1 MSRRPADSDSPV
13 LDRRTLNRTL
23 LLRQHLLSP
32 ATVPVEAMI
41 EHLVGMQAQE
51 PQAPYV
57 GLWNRIEAFDPEQLS
72 DLIVERRAVRGGLM
86 RSTVH
91 LVTAADYRLLWPLM
105 STVMA
110 GAFRGSQFRK
120 EIASARTE
128 EVVDAGRALI
138 DEQPRTRAELRL
150 LLAERWPDIDPTS
163 LAYTVSAHAPLV
175 QVPPRGLWR
184 GSGQA
189 RLATA
194 DMWLGKKLREQ
205 PARGAREQMVRRY
218 LAAFGPA
225 TVNDVQ
231 AWCGLTGLRTIVD
244 GMRGEL
250 RTFRDERGREL
261 IDVADAPL
269 ADAGTAAPPR
279 ILAPFDNVILGHDDR
294 SRIIATEHRGVLF
307 GDRLMRAFLIDG
319 FFAGT
324 WRLDGDRIVLEHI
337 GRVGKADRVALGEQV
352 ERLRDFLIGSS
363 R

>member
-1 MSRRPADSDSPV
+1 MSAKLADSDSPV
-13 LDRRTLNRTL
+13 LDRPTLNRTL
-23 LLRQHLLSP
+23 LLRQHLLSA
-32 ATVPVEAMI
+32 ATVSVEAMI

-105 STVMA
+105 STVLA

-120 EIASARTE
+120 AIAAARTE
-128 EVVDAGRALI
+128 DIVGAGRALI
-138 DEQPRTRAELRL
+138 DKQPRTRAELSS
-150 LLAERWPDIDPTS
+150 LLAERWPEIDPTS
-163 LAYTVSAHAPLV
+163 LAYTVSAHTPLV

-194 DMWLGKKLREQ
+194 DKWLGKKLREH
-205 PARGAREQMVRRY
+205 PARGTREQVVRRY

-231 AWCGLTGLRTIVD
+231 AWCGLTGLRAVVD

-250 RTFRDERGREL
+250 RTFRDERGAEL
-261 IDVADAPL
+261 IDVAGAPF
-269 ADAGTAAPPR
+269 ADPGTAAPPR
-279 ILAPFDNVILGHDDR
+279 LLAPFDNVILGHDDR

-324 WRLDGDRIVLEHI
+324 WRLDGDRIAFEHI
-337 GRVGKADRVALGEQV
+337 GRVRKADRAALGEQA
-352 ERLRDFLIGSS
+352 EPLRDFLVAAQ